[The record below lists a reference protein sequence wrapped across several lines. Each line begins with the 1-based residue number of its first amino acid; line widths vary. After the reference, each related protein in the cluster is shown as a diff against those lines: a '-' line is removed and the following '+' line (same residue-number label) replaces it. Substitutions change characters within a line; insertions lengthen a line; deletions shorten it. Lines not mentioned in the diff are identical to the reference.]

1 MTDTALLTAI
11 EPALPSADRLTIE
24 TYYYARLRVLQG
36 QPLKPAQRER
46 LQRVLGVARQTPPPF
61 CSPAAPEE
69 E

>member
-1 MTDTALLTAI
+1 MTDTDLLTAI

-46 LQRVLGVARQTPPPF
+46 LHRILGLAQRLTEEARYDVV
-61 CSPAAPEE
+61 
-69 E
+69 